1 MAIEQ
6 SAKQDELYSLHASS
20 SSFKWVLE
28 CLANHRD
35 FADSTA
41 STSLLGKATKAVSGV
56 PRCPRRMAHV
66 FPHLFIH
73 VYIIFSTELQ
83 FKLQTIQNYFDELI
97 SVEQQFYVKNL
108 CQNFFSLHK
117 SRQFLLQR
125 SIVQCWACQETW
137 KCTTP
142 FPPLKKK
149 RNTPLEPQSTY
160 ISPIVSLFLP
170 LSSCSFSF
178 YL

>member
-6 SAKQDELYSLHASS
+6 TAKQDELYSLHASS
-20 SSFKWVLE
+20 NSFKWVLE

-41 STSLLGKATKAVSGV
+41 STSLLGKAAKAVSGA

-117 SRQFLLQR
+117 SRQFLPQR
-125 SIVQCWACQETW
+125 SIVQCWAYQEMW
-137 KCTTP
+137 KSTTHFCISTLHP
-142 FPPLKKK
+142 F
-149 RNTPLEPQSTY
+149 
-160 ISPIVSLFLP
+160 SP
-170 LSSCSFSF
+170 
-178 YL
+178 

>member
-73 VYIIFSTELQ
+73 VYIIFSIELQ
-83 FKLQTIQNYFDELI
+83 FKLQTIQELVPELLFFAQI
-97 SVEQQFYVKNL
+97 QTVPSTEINSPVLGMSRDVKVHYTFLHFY
-108 CQNFFSLHK
+108 
-117 SRQFLLQR
+117 
-125 SIVQCWACQETW
+125 
-137 KCTTP
+137 TTP